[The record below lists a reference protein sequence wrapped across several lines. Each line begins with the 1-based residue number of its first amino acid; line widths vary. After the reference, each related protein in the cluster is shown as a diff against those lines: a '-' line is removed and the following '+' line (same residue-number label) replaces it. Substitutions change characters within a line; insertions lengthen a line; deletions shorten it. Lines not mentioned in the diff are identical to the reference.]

1 MQEFLSKVAWIEL
14 GPFYPIVPEMKM
26 LGDLSHVMLA

>member
-1 MQEFLSKVAWIEL
+1 LLSKEINCIEL
-14 GPFYPIVPEMKM
+14 GLFYPIVPEMKM